1 MSLIDQDL
9 EDKNNDEID
18 NKFNQCKKCKKNLN
32 SKTIILFCE
41 FCFNELIKE
50 SLDNIKTNLIKIIE
64 EKKKINQ
71 ILSKINQ
78 DLKNDK
84 LNLIVVNKLEID
96 LLNFKAIL
104 DKLEIDHKLNKDAF
118 YLNQNQAN
126 NVRKLQNWTL
136 FDIVKIGDDNE

>member
-1 MSLIDQDL
+1 MR
-9 EDKNNDEID
+9 
-18 NKFNQCKKCKKNLN
+18 
-32 SKTIILFCE
+32 
-41 FCFNELIKE
+41 
-50 SLDNIKTNLIKIIE
+50 
-64 EKKKINQ
+64 
-71 ILSKINQ
+71 
-78 DLKNDK
+78 K

-136 FDIVKIGDDNE
+136 FDIVEIGDNNE